1 MSHLRGLGLK
11 WPLVGGIVGLGG
23 LLSYLRLRP
32 RRRRPTA
39 AELMS
44 LDEAAFEA
52 FIRGTGIR
60 TMSSSESSKTGGLG
74 D

>member
-11 WPLVGGIVGLGG
+11 WPLVGGILGFG
-23 LLSYLRLRP
+23 GVLGYFRLRP
-32 RRRRPTA
+32 KRKRPTA
-39 AELMS
+39 SQLMTMDS
-44 LDEAAFEA
+44 ATFES

-60 TMSSSESSKTGGLG
+60 TLSNREPNTSGGSG

>member
-1 MSHLRGLGLK
+1 MSHLRALGLK
-11 WPLVGGIVGLGG
+11 WPLMGIVGLGG

-39 AELMS
+39 SQLMS
-44 LDEAAFEA
+44 LDEAAFES

-60 TMSSSESSKTGGLG
+60 TVSSSESPKTGGLG